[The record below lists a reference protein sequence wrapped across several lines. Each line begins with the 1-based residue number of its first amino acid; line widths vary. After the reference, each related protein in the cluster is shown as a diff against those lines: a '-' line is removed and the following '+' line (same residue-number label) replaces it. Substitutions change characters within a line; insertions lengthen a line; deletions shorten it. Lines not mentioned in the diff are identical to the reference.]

1 MNRKALGAL
10 AAYCCVVIALTMC
23 KAFFRIGYLWDPA
36 NQRRR
41 GLSLQPLAE
50 LHDAQSWFAPLFGYG
65 GNIAF
70 FIPVGVLAYVA
81 FRDARWAVLFGFGL
95 SLAVETGQYIF
106 SLGYSDIDDLLM
118 NTVGTL
124 VGVGIARACG
134 PRLHT
139 FWIMLGYVV
148 PLCFLGLVL
157 AGERLGD
164 PSKVTEVY

>member
-1 MNRKALGAL
+1 M
-10 AAYCCVVIALTMC
+10 
-23 KAFFRIGYLWDPA
+23 
-36 NQRRR
+36 
-41 GLSLQPLAE
+41 
-50 LHDAQSWFAPLFGYG
+50 
-65 GNIAF
+65 
-70 FIPVGVLAYVA
+70 
-81 FRDARWAVLFGFGL
+81 LFGFGL

-139 FWIMLGYVV
+139 FWIVLGYVV
-148 PLCFLGLVL
+148 PLCFLGLVFV
-157 AGERLGD
+157 GERLGD

>member
-1 MNRKALGAL
+1 
-10 AAYCCVVIALTMC
+10 
-23 KAFFRIGYLWDPA
+23 
-36 NQRRR
+36 
-41 GLSLQPLAE
+41 
-50 LHDAQSWFAPLFGYG
+50 
-65 GNIAF
+65 
-70 FIPVGVLAYVA
+70 
-81 FRDARWAVLFGFGL
+81 
-95 SLAVETGQYIF
+95 
-106 SLGYSDIDDLLM
+106 M

-139 FWIMLGYVV
+139 FWIVLGYVV